1 MKPITITEAGLK
13 MAQAQES
20 LQSTIEALKAV
31 SKIVVEKCSGTDEL
45 TLEKQTTIRE
55 AFVTLLALRDQI
67 TK

>member
-1 MKPITITEAGLK
+1 MSYQTEAD
-13 MAQAQES
+13 ES
-20 LQSTIEALKAV
+20 LDEVRNHIRQARNAV
-31 SKIVVEKCSGTDEL
+31 SKIVVEKCSGTDEF